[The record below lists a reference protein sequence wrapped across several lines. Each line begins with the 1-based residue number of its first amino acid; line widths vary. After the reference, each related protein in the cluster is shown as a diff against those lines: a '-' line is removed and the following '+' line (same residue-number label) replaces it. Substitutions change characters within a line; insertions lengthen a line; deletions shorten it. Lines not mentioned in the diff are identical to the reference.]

1 MVAEHKHDHNSNIVH
16 IAKLTLTIRNLQ
28 KEMGLMAQKGWRC
41 PGKKRMLIRAGN
53 IHLLRNH
60 FGGRVEG
67 VKFCLLFQYIL
78 YFCILMYKGFY
89 YAHSCEIGKT

>member
-1 MVAEHKHDHNSNIVH
+1 MVAEHKHDHDSNIVH

-41 PGKKRMLIRAGN
+41 PGKKRQLIRAGN

-67 VKFCLLFQYIL
+67 VKFCLLFQY
-78 YFCILMYKGFY
+78 CIFAYLWTKGFTMPTVVKL
-89 YAHSCEIGKT
+89 ARPD